1 MLKVLIC
8 GRDSERILRAVR
20 FFRERDIEVFLMPH
34 PNLKQLEQYLKEGV
48 NGVLLCDTEQEEMW
62 RAWLRRN
69 RCHGIVMS

>member
-1 MLKVLIC
+1 
-8 GRDSERILRAVR
+8 
-20 FFRERDIEVFLMPH
+20 MPH